1 MMLNTRRYVSILL
14 IMGCMMLVG
23 MCQIAR
29 DIALKYLYLDTN
41 GDNLV
46 SSAELAGIKDVD
58 YTGNI

>member
-1 MMLNTRRYVSILL
+1 MW
-14 IMGCMMLVG
+14 CMMLVG